1 MASPKATGDRIAARL
16 VCLLSLTGQGMWSNR
31 FQLSLTLMTMAVG
44 SFALSLTFFLGE
56 GARIRLWQDM
66 EHLMGD
72 WVIASPGVRQDSHLL
87 ETRLR
92 PDFTPEDF
100 TFVKDH
106 LKDVRLVAPMFQAT
120 EPVTFRSIN
129 RVMAVDGVTVELS
142 REPLFLPIR
151 GRGFSDAGHQGLVW
165 ECLLTKSAAEALA
178 VTIEDEPTIFIDG
191 RPFQVK
197 GVTQDPPG
205 ADDFFKARITVPY
218 ESANVLWLPSGTIGD
233 ILVAWTSL
241 EKMDE
246 VVSGLRSSLEVC
258 RGPDTFFLSSSEF
271 KIQKSRS
278 IVANF
283 MAYGQVEALFCIGIA
298 FIGVMN
304 VMLTNT
310 ARRSREFAIR
320 ISMGARHSEILAAV
334 LSESFL
340 LGISGALI
348 GVALSVLLAPYV
360 GRLLQSKINEVNQLL
375 PYYGLKGFLYP
386 ILVCGLA
393 GLIAGVIPA
402 AKVRQLDVLA
412 SLRNDT

>member
-1 MASPKATGDRIAARL
+1 
-16 VCLLSLTGQGMWSNR
+16 MWCNR
-31 FQLSLTLMTMAVG
+31 FQVSLTLLTMAVG

-66 EHLMGD
+66 EHLMGN

-87 ETRLR
+87 ETRLI

-106 LKDVRLVAPMFQAT
+106 LKDVRLVEPMFQST
-120 EPVTFRSIN
+120 EPVNYSN
-129 RVMAVDGVTVELS
+129 VSRVMAVDGVGVELS

-151 GRGFSDAGHQGLVW
+151 GPGFSDAGHQGLVW
-165 ECLLTKSAAEALA
+165 ECLLTKSAAEALN
-178 VTIEDEPTIFIDG
+178 VQIEEEPTIFIDG
-191 RPFQVK
+191 RPFKVK

-205 ADDFFKARITVPY
+205 ADEYFRARITVPY
-218 ESANVLWLPSGTIGD
+218 TSANVLWLSHGSIGE

-241 EKMDE
+241 DKMDE
-246 VVSGLRSSLEVC
+246 VTRDLRSSLIVC
-258 RGPDTFFLSSSEF
+258 RGPNTFFLSSSQF
-271 KIQKSRS
+271 QIQKSRS

-283 MAYGQVEALFCIGIA
+283 MAYGQAEALFCIGIA
-298 FIGVMN
+298 FVGVMN

-320 ISMGARHSEILAAV
+320 ISMGARHDEILAAV

-340 LGISGALI
+340 LGLLGALI
-348 GVALSVLLAPYV
+348 GVALSVLLAPYI
-360 GRLLQSKINEVNQLL
+360 GRLLQSKINDVNQLL

-402 AKVRQLDVLA
+402 ARVRRLDVLA
-412 SLRNDT
+412 SLRNDS

>member
-178 VTIEDEPTIFIDG
+178 VTIEDEPTVD
-191 RPFQVK
+191 PFK
-197 GVTQDPPG
+197 
-205 ADDFFKARITVPY
+205 
-218 ESANVLWLPSGTIGD
+218 
-233 ILVAWTSL
+233 
-241 EKMDE
+241 
-246 VVSGLRSSLEVC
+246 
-258 RGPDTFFLSSSEF
+258 
-271 KIQKSRS
+271 
-278 IVANF
+278 
-283 MAYGQVEALFCIGIA
+283 
-298 FIGVMN
+298 
-304 VMLTNT
+304 
-310 ARRSREFAIR
+310 
-320 ISMGARHSEILAAV
+320 
-334 LSESFL
+334 
-340 LGISGALI
+340 
-348 GVALSVLLAPYV
+348 
-360 GRLLQSKINEVNQLL
+360 
-375 PYYGLKGFLYP
+375 
-386 ILVCGLA
+386 
-393 GLIAGVIPA
+393 
-402 AKVRQLDVLA
+402 
-412 SLRNDT
+412 